1 MNSAWNDILWRQ
13 TGASMDMLENA
24 MRACPDELWTARLWN
39 EPAERPDLSQFW
51 YLAYHCLFWLDLYLS
66 GAVEGFTPPAPFTLA
81 ELDPA
86 GLLPERIYTRNELLD
101 YLAHCRQKCHQSIDS
116 LTDEKA
122 LHLCSFTWG
131 KLPYAELLLDTMRHV
146 QEHAAQLNLFLGQQA
161 GQSARWVARAKAE

>member
-1 MNSAWNDILWRQ
+1 M
-13 TGASMDMLENA
+13 GASIDMLENA
-24 MRACPDELWTARLWN
+24 LRACPEELWTAQLWR

-51 YLAYHCLFWLDLYLS
+51 YLAYHCLFWLDLYLF

-86 GLLPERIYTRNELLD
+86 GLLPERIYTRNELLA
-101 YLAHCRQKCHQSIDS
+101 YLAHCRQKCR
-116 LTDEKA
+116 LTIEALSDERVD
-122 LHLCSFTWG
+122 HLCDFPWG